1 MKADPAVQRQM
12 LELAKV
18 DAELSRTEHRRRTL
32 PELAEITDVEKK
44 LRDLRDSLVA
54 VQTSASD
61 LDREIARQ
69 EREIESVRARED
81 RDRKLLESGAVP
93 AKQMADVEHEL
104 HSLER
109 RQTALEDDLLELM
122 ERREA
127 LELDRK
133 RTGAEVDQAEA
144 ALVDAIKRRDEAFI
158 DLDTTWARR
167 DRDRSGLVPRFPAD
181 LLALY
186 ERVRAHRGIGAAL
199 LRSRRCGA
207 CQLDIDRNAIAEIKS
222 SPEDTVIQCE
232 NCGAILVRT
241 LESGL

>member
-81 RDRKLLESGAVP
+81 DAGVHPAGARP
-93 AKQMADVEHEL
+93 NGRSSRYRTRALNQPGPRPSYGRGAD
-104 HSLER
+104 S
-109 RQTALEDDLLELM
+109 
-122 ERREA
+122 REQA
-127 LELDRK
+127 
-133 RTGAEVDQAEA
+133 GPGVDVHPFA
-144 ALVDAIKRRDEAFI
+144 
-158 DLDTTWARR
+158 T
-167 DRDRSGLVPRFPAD
+167 PR
-181 LLALY
+181 
-186 ERVRAHRGIGAAL
+186 
-199 LRSRRCGA
+199 
-207 CQLDIDRNAIAEIKS
+207 
-222 SPEDTVIQCE
+222 
-232 NCGAILVRT
+232 
-241 LESGL
+241 